1 MEIIVITNRKGGC
14 GKTSTATALASYLGS
29 VLVKKVLIVDADSQC
44 NASYALGG
52 DLSQPSLYDVLTGIV
67 SFSGACQEV
76 CGGKVCL
83 LSGSDLL
90 SNLDNGLSEIKV
102 NLKAELQNLSVCV
115 AYDYVVIDT
124 APALGL
130 VTALMLSV
138 ANKVVVPISADVY
151 NLQGIQ
157 GIKELITEVNPEVQ
171 DIGVL
176 ITRFRERYLVNR
188 RLEEM
193 INTVTSQMNVKV
205 YQSRIREGVVVPEAA
220 LMQQGLFEYDPKGE
234 SNVAQDYKAF
244 VEELLSLKEGG
255 AE

>member
-1 MEIIVITNRKGGC
+1 MEIIAICNRKGGC

-29 VLVKKVLIVDADSQC
+29 VLGKKVLLIDGDSQC

-52 DLSQPSLYDVLTGIV
+52 DLSLPSLYDVLAGTV
-67 SFSGACQEV
+67 SLLGARQAV
-76 CGGKVCL
+76 CEKDVWL
-83 LSGSDLL
+83 VPGSDLL
-90 SNLDNGLSEIKV
+90 SNLDNGLSSITIDLNE
-102 NLKAELQNLSVCV
+102 ELSQLSDSG

-220 LMQQGLFEYDPKGE
+220 LMQMGLFEYDNKIE
-234 SNVAQDYKAF
+234 SNVAQDYKDFA
-244 VEELLSLKEGG
+244 EELVGLVEGG
-255 AE
+255 V